1 MLSVYQIDAL
11 LAENQSDLKGISLF
25 TVVYRDSAKY
35 IHLTALHFIK
45 RKQPRYVTH
54 ITLTCVVKQLL

>member
-25 TVVYRDSAKY
+25 TVYRDSAKY